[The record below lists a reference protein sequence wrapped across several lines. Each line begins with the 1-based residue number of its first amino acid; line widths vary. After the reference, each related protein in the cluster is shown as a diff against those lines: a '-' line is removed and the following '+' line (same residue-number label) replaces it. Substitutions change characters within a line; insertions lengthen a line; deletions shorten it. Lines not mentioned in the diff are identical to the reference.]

1 MLASLRVTGPVRPSF
16 LARRTGLEA
25 PLVSRE
31 LRALVVEGYVRRAPD
46 PTDGR
51 AGIVDLTAKGR
62 RAADA
67 YRAATDDLAAEAF
80 EDWTAADLRTLAGL
94 LERVAVDIS
103 RSRISPSA
111 PTGGCRSSCAPRS
124 GP

>member
-31 LRALVVEGYVRRAPD
+31 LRALVLDGYVRRAAD

-103 RSRISPSA
+103 RPRDQPL
-111 PTGGCRSSCAPRS
+111 SSDGRL
-124 GP
+124 